1 MSSTFPSRP
10 ERFPSVRN
18 VRALFLAF
26 SLVMPV
32 AGALASPCT
41 TDFEPFTAEYD
52 LYRNGDRLGTTV
64 VELSR
69 EDSGTWVYELESKA
83 RRGIIGLVGAGYEES
98 TRWLKSGERLLP
110 LTFRRKQHVAFSNR
124 SYEAHFDWTAN
135 RAWGRARDREWQV
148 ADLDGDTLDRLLVNL
163 ALVRDLRCERQDLI
177 YKVLEK
183 GDLDSWRFNRLG
195 KSMITTPDGEYQA
208 VKIAKQHD
216 NPHRESLTW
225 HAPALDWLAV
235 RIEHQDDKDED
246 RFHMVLRSLEK

>member
-1 MSSTFPSRP
+1 MFSTFPSRL
-10 ERFPSVRN
+10 ERFPSARTMRVLLL
-18 VRALFLAF
+18 AL

-32 AGALASPCT
+32 TGALASPCT

-52 LYRNGDRLGTTV
+52 LYRNGDLLGTSMV
-64 VELSR
+64 KLSR
-69 EDSGTWVYELESKA
+69 DDSGTWVYELESKA
-83 RRGIIGLVGAGYEES
+83 RRGIIGFVGAGYEES
-98 TRWLKSGERLLP
+98 TRWLKSGDRLMP

-148 ADLDGDTLDRLLVNL
+148 ADLGGDTLDRLLVNL
-163 ALVRDLRCERQDLI
+163 ALVRDLRCDRQELV

-183 GDLDSWRFNRLG
+183 GDLDTWRFNRQG
-195 KSMITTPDGEYQA
+195 KSTVATLHGEYRA

-235 RIEHQDDKDED
+235 RIEHQDDADED
-246 RFHMVLRSLEK
+246 RFAMVLRSLEK